1 MPTPP
6 LTSIDTVLAALETI
20 IEDALRQEDPLGYF
34 AVLYHRVTAEVKQGI
49 AADFFDDGPRMERLD
64 VIFARRYIDA
74 YNAYRR
80 GEAVTGSWAR
90 AFELAPQY
98 WPIVMQH
105 LLIGINAHINL
116 DLGIAAAEA
125 GRGQPMAALQA
136 DFNRI
141 NTILAAL
148 VEEMQA
154 RLAQIWPRLHWVL
167 QRTKQIDN
175 HLVDFSMELARDG
188 AWAFAQELA
197 AAPANDWPAHIV
209 ARDERVVRTARIIT
223 GRSWVLRAGLGVIRL
238 GERGSVRTKI
248 EKLRGNF
255 LAPSVD

>member
-1 MPTPP
+1 MQTPR
-6 LTSIDTVLAALETI
+6 LTSIDAVLDALDAI
-20 IEDALRQEDPLGYF
+20 IEHSLREEDPLGYF
-34 AVLYHRVTAEVKQGI
+34 AVLYRRVTAEVKQGI
-49 AADFFDDGPRMERLD
+49 ADDFFDDGPRMERLD

-74 YNAYRR
+74 YYAYRR
-80 GEAVTGSWAR
+80 GESVTGSWAR
-90 AFELAPQY
+90 AFELSPRY

-116 DLGIAAAEA
+116 DLGIAAAET
-125 GRGQPMAALQA
+125 GRGQPMAALQG

-148 VEEMQA
+148 VEEMQD
-154 RLAQIWPRLHWVL
+154 RLARIWPRLHWVL
-167 QRTKQIDN
+167 QRTGQVDN

-197 AAPANDWPAHIV
+197 AAPDADWPARI
-209 ARDERVVRTARIIT
+209 AERDARVVRTAGIIT

-238 GERGSVRTKI
+238 GERGSVGAKI
-248 EKLRGNF
+248 EKLRGNY
-255 LAPSVD
+255 SVVAAG